1 MFKNLNIIT
10 IVLLFTF
17 NSHAESSTRDE
28 LLLTLTC
35 NINFSDGKALENNI
49 NTDEIR
55 LSAAKHKRGGA
66 ELIHQT
72 NEYEFWVMTHGVQT
86 IGNERFINSFQVAVK
101 HKESK
106 IFSHAL
112 SDRSFSAV
120 NQPKYARISLV
131 EYYPNSLLEQHEV
144 LFECEN
150 TDLNSVKD

>member
-10 IVLLFTF
+10 IVLLFTL
-17 NSHAESSTRDE
+17 NSHAALSAKDE
-28 LLLTLTC
+28 LSLTLIC
-35 NINFSDGKALENNI
+35 NIYFSDAKALENNI

-66 ELIHQT
+66 KLIHQT

-101 HKESK
+101 HKKSK
-106 IFSHAL
+106 MFSHAL
-112 SDRSFSAV
+112 SDRSFSTV

-131 EYYPNSLLEQHEV
+131 EYYPDSLLEQHEV

-150 TDLNSVKD
+150 TVLDSVKD